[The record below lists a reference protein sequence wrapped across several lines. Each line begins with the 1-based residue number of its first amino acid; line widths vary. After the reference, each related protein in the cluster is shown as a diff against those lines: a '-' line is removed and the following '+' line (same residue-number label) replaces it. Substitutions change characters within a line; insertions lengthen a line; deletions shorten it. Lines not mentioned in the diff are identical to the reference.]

1 MFGRK
6 KPEDQTRAASEA
18 AGGQSRVAPSFGSA
32 GSLSLRKP
40 APAKPL
46 PGRETEIPGVA
57 PRDPLGALTRRA
69 DPLRGTALAQ
79 DHKTLIVARDVT
91 IAGAKIGPCERLLIE
106 GQLESAV
113 GDCRELEV
121 ARGASFKGA
130 IRVEDADIAGL
141 FEGEMTVRR
150 RLRVRASGRV
160 KGRIAYGHIEIEPGG
175 QIDGEVGRIQPV
187 VPQAVS
193 GAAASAAEA
202 NVETSAATGADS
214 DDSAPRF

>member
-6 KPEDQTRAASEA
+6 KPEDQTRAVSEA

-57 PRDPLGALTRRA
+57 PRGPLGALSRRP

-79 DHKTLIVARDVT
+79 DHKTLIVARD
-91 IAGAKIGPCERLLIE
+91 IAIGGKVGPCERLLVE
-106 GQLESAV
+106 GQLDAAV
-113 GDCRELEV
+113 GECRELEV
-121 ARGASFKGA
+121 ARGASFKGS

-141 FEGEMTVRR
+141 FDGEMTVRR

-187 VPQAVS
+187 VPQMP
-193 GAAASAAEA
+193 ASAEAPTAEPRA
-202 NVETSAATGADS
+202 MDAKDDDDGAQ
-214 DDSAPRF
+214 RL